1 MITSWDI
8 YWITRMDSLNDF
20 FSIFGIGAL
29 VFFLGLLSW
38 IGPMIMDGI
47 YNSDKKERY
56 WSLYKKSMIWGVS
69 VGVLFT
75 FISLFIPTTKEV
87 AAIYIIP
94 KIVNNEQVQKMPDN
108 AMKLL
113 NAKFDQW
120 IDEATDKK
128 VEKK

>member
-20 FSIFGIGAL
+20 FSIFGIGSL
-29 VFFLGLLSW
+29 VFFLALLSW
-38 IGPMIMDGI
+38 SGPLAIDGV
-47 YNSDKKERY
+47 YDSNKREEY
-56 WSLYKKSMIWGVS
+56 WRLYRKSMIWGVS
-69 VGVLFT
+69 FGVIFT
-75 FISLFIPTTKEV
+75 FLSLFIPTTKEV

-94 KIVNNEQVQKMPDN
+94 KVANNEQVQKLPDN

-120 IDEATDKK
+120 VDEATDKK
-128 VEKK
+128 SKK